1 VFPTFSGL
9 PMTPS
14 YTWFFYFSLIITF
27 IINRKYLLKK
37 TPYSLFLL
45 LIVHFIYLFFD
56 VYNVKNQI
64 QIIDFC
70 FPFLIV
76 NVLFNYYLEN
86 QNHFFQFSKIVV
98 VGLITTIF
106 TTFIS
111 STIYPDAARQLAGQL
126 AKEGN
131 DELISFYMML
141 GIGDYSFSFYWLLIG
156 LISTYCWRNRN
167 RLSLINNN
175 NNIILSTILL
185 FGLYMIQ
192 YTTTLILYFVGIY
205 IIIFGKKL
213 VKKFGFILFSVF
225 TIIGFYLIR
234 SVVVIS
240 LFAISNILS
249 TAEISPRLKNIATRI
264 NSSDIEAGYYAK
276 DDSELEIDNRY
287 IGGYERRAQIS
298 INSFYK
304 NPFFGG
310 GQSGGHNFYLDN
322 LGMFGLFGTSILFLV
337 LYHYFRRASEFILKN
352 DPEYYFLFKVIVL
365 IVFLLGIVKTY
376 IFLPFVIFV
385 FFFVPFYLI
394 KISKVN

>member
-1 VFPTFSGL
+1 
-9 PMTPS
+9 M
-14 YTWFFYFSLIITF
+14 
-27 IINRKYLLKK
+27 
-37 TPYSLFLL
+37 FLL